1 MTMTMTMPCHEH
13 DLNRHGT
20 TAASCLTFEQP
31 VDAALFETCLAMLM
45 EFRGEDLLRV
55 KGIINVAGMDRPM
68 VIHGVQHVFHPPEV
82 LDGGQALTGDPKSS

>member
-1 MTMTMTMPCHEH
+1 
-13 DLNRHGT
+13 
-20 TAASCLTFEQP
+20 
-31 VDAALFETCLAMLM
+31 MLM

-82 LDGGQALTGDPKSS
+82 LDEWPSADRRSKIVIIARELEIDAIRSCFASVGLEALGN